1 MAVIQISQIQVRS
14 GLQEDLPQLATG
26 EFGWSVDT
34 QRLFI
39 GKGTLAEG
47 APIVG
52 VTEILTEYSI
62 GLINVGLVALEANVA
77 NLAANVTLI
86 QSQLA
91 NITGV
96 YTETI
101 TLPDNTSTLAN
112 TTLTI
117 SSVTPTGHPYATSR
131 IVDYNITR
139 GADSRV
145 GSMHVAQWNGNTIVF
160 DEDYSQTADLGVTL
174 YWTANITGN
183 AVIGNL
189 ATLGYTTTGVGTSAN
204 LTYYLKNFY

>member
-47 APIVG
+47 APMVG

-77 NLAANVTLI
+77 NLAANVTTLTSI
-86 QSQLA
+86 IGNLSPKTVALLNNTTA
-91 NITGV
+91 NIGAIAV
-96 YTETI
+96 W
-101 TLPDNTSTLAN
+101 SAN
-112 TTLTI
+112 SQII
-117 SSVTPTGHPYATSR
+117 S
-131 IVDYNITR
+131 YNITR
-139 GADSRV
+139 NTAIRI
-145 GSMHVAQWNGNTIVF
+145 GSIKVTNLAGNVVF
-160 DEDYSQTADLGVTL
+160 DDDYSETISTGVTL
-174 YWTANITGN
+174 SFSANATA
-183 AVIGNL
+183 VVM
-189 ATLGYTTTGVGTSAN
+189 GYTTTNTGVGGN
-204 LTYYLKNFY
+204 LTYVYQNLGTIPY